1 MHHYNCLF
9 LQIFATLLALA
20 TASPIEDTPEVV
32 AAKAE
37 FQAAFDA
44 AVAGQHA
51 ELMVV
56 DGRTIVTD
64 GRVQGPTAYLAD
76 LPEVTEAKAVF
87 KAAFDA
93 AAAGEH
99 AALAPVQGA
108 ALPVAPIAPVV
119 AHHAAYPYAA
129 YPYAHGA
136 YAHGAYAHAA
146 YPYAHAGAYPYAHA
160 GAYPYNLGYHGY
172 PYVTVAASA

>member
-1 MHHYNCLF
+1 MGDQSTLKLHQTLIMKAF
-9 LQIFATLLALA
+9 IFATLLALA

-119 AHHAAYPYAA
+119 AHD
-129 YPYAHGA
+129 A

>member
-1 MHHYNCLF
+1 
-9 LQIFATLLALA
+9 
-20 TASPIEDTPEVV
+20 
-32 AAKAE
+32 
-37 FQAAFDA
+37 
-44 AVAGQHA
+44 
-51 ELMVV
+51 MVV

-76 LPEVTEAKAVF
+76 LPEVTDF

-99 AALAPVQGA
+99 IALAPVQGA

-172 PYVTVAASA
+172 PYA

>member
-1 MHHYNCLF
+1 MGDQSTLKLHYTLIMKAF
-9 LQIFATLLALA
+9 IFATLLALA
-20 TASPIEDTPEVV
+20 TASPIEDTPEVA

-37 FQAAFDA
+37 FQKAFDA
-44 AVAGQHA
+44 AVAGEHA
-51 ELMVV
+51 GLMVT
-56 DGRTIVTD
+56 DGRTIITD

-76 LPEVTEAKAVF
+76 LPEVAEAKAAF

-99 AALAPVQGA
+99 IALAPKPVE

-119 AHHAAYPYAA
+119 AAHGHYPYAAYHAAYPYAHAA

-136 YAHGAYAHAA
+136 Y
-146 YPYAHAGAYPYAHA
+146 PYAHAG
-160 GAYPYNLGYHGY
+160 YPYNLGYHGY
-172 PYVTVAASA
+172 PYVTVAKSA